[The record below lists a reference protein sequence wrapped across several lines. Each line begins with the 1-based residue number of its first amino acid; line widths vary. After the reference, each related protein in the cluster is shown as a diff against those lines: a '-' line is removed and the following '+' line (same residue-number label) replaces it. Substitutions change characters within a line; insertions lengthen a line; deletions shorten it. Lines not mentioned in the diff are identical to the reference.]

1 MVALR
6 HAALHAREQK
16 IVWQEIFIEVKEYVW
31 RLIKVKLPPMKRTNP
46 SQPKSRCPLLRFLR
60 GRRGFRR
67 GSRRAGEQRRR
78 LDGIELGPAF
88 IKVRLSLLFDL
99 RLVGTGVVA
108 VLVIEHFDDLHSI
121 ALHHT
126 EGSETPRIQGCVVL
140 QIDENLRAPGVR
152 ARSSRIRD
160 VSLLIALRHGIILNI
175 RSPPSG
181 GDGGIRA
188 NPKLRDEGRHHAE
201 DACVVIEMMLD
212 EIVEAVSP
220 QRRPGSRDIDR
231 EFAARGHELYL
242 ILRRS
247 FVL

>member
-31 RLIKVKLPPMKRTNP
+31 RLIEVKLPPMKRTNP
-46 SQPKSRCPLLRFLR
+46 SQPKSRCLLLRFLR
-60 GRRGFRR
+60 RRRGFRR
-67 GSRRAGEQRRR
+67 GSGSAGEQRRR
-78 LDGIELGPAF
+78 LYCIELGPAF
-88 IKVRLSLLFDL
+88 IKVGLSFLFDL
-99 RLVGTGVVA
+99 RLVGTCVVA
-108 VLVIEHFDDLHSI
+108 VLVIEHFDHLHSI
-121 ALHHT
+121 AFYHAERRESHT
-126 EGSETPRIQGCVVL
+126 VEAHVVL
-140 QIDENLRAPGVR
+140 EIDKHLRGARVRPGGGK
-152 ARSSRIRD
+152 RD
-160 VSLLIALRHGIILNI
+160 VPLLVALCHRVILNI
-175 RSPPSG
+175 SPLPGRSHSW
-181 GDGGIRA
+181 IRA

-201 DACVVIEMMLD
+201 DAGVVIEMMLD
-212 EIVEAVSP
+212 QIVEAVSP